1 MTSRRILPI
10 IFSICCIV
18 LLPDVVYCFSRS
30 SISRAHV
37 TLSPTIL
44 NRQTTTTG
52 YPFVRS
58 ESSLAST
65 LQEDESME
73 PAFSARRISYLSLWV
88 GLLGYTTYFTS
99 TVTPEAAAVADKVL
113 NTAIFTPFDGTL
125 SPVFVT
131 LFFFLGIIP
140 TVYGSLLL
148 PSCKKQ
154 KLWALPFVASSFALG
169 FFGIGPYLGLRNKP
183 DSPDSLTVEDRDTGS
198 GLFENKVTPL
208 FLLASAIYLVYYAI
222 NGAYEGTDRWQG
234 YLDLFNSQPLARIST
249 IDFTILSLAVSLS
262 ISVFVFI
269 SFSDYESWIESIC
282 SHRICT
288 LDRIT
293 TS

>member
-1 MTSRRILPI
+1 M
-10 IFSICCIV
+10 
-18 LLPDVVYCFSRS
+18 
-30 SISRAHV
+30 
-37 TLSPTIL
+37 LSPKTL

-52 YPFVRS
+52 YPVARS

-262 ISVFVFI
+262 ISVFVFK
-269 SFSDYESWIESIC
+269 SFSDYES
-282 SHRICT
+282 
-288 LDRIT
+288 
-293 TS
+293 